1 MNPKGVPTK
10 GMWIKVFVKALPNI
24 QAKWYC
30 FKPYLLPININLC
43 IYPLTSNNF
52 LFDTPFSLQLS
63 RLAGFYSP
71 ITLFIRLFLRQ
82 VENSQYLCTR
92 KFRQYT

>member
-1 MNPKGVPTK
+1 MRP
-10 GMWIKVFVKALPNI
+10 VKAKAIIINAFALAGRAAILWTSP
-24 QAKWYC
+24 
-30 FKPYLLPININLC
+30 PLL
-43 IYPLTSNNF
+43 
-52 LFDTPFSLQLS
+52 
-63 RLAGFYSP
+63 GFYSP

>member
-1 MNPKGVPTK
+1 MPTK

-52 LFDTPFSLQLS
+52 LFDTPPFPFS
-63 RLAGFYSP
+63 
-71 ITLFIRLFLRQ
+71 
-82 VENSQYLCTR
+82 
-92 KFRQYT
+92 